1 MKFEQQLSQ
10 KQRQVQQ
17 LALTQQLQQSLKVL
31 QFSGEELFEFINQQT
46 LENPL
51 IELNSQ
57 YYNGLARKNTL
68 GNTSTPVETNFGQIA
83 DTHHS
88 FFEYLLA
95 QVHLNY
101 RDTPLRKLVITLISY
116 LDNDGFL
123 RTSLHDISD
132 ELQKSYIELLDALT
146 LIQQLDPA
154 GVGARNLQECLMLQ
168 TERDNYAPSI
178 AYIILESYFDQL
190 VERKWLEISKQLEVT
205 LEDVQK
211 VFDYIQTLS
220 PAPGGF
226 FQKDEG
232 LYIIPDLKV
241 DIVGNEIVLKST
253 RSIQPPL
260 KLNEEYFDQFKET
273 MDLDVKKFLKEKKQN
288 YEWLKKTIDQ
298 RGNTILRVGECIV
311 RHQKAFFLEETHPLR
326 PLTLKEIAD
335 ELAIHESTVSR
346 SVNHKYL
353 ETSFGI
359 FELKHFFV
367 AKLASESGEAIST
380 QQAKEHLV
388 QFIRNEDKRKPL
400 SDQKV
405 VELMKSVGINLSRRT
420 VAKYREELGILGSSK
435 RKRFD

>member
-57 YYNGLARKNTL
+57 YYTGLARKNTL
-68 GNTSTPVETNFGQIA
+68 GNTSTAVETNFGQIA

-101 RDTPLRKLVITLISY
+101 RDTPLRKLVIILISY

-190 VERKWLEISKQLEVT
+190 VERKM
-205 LEDVQK
+205 
-211 VFDYIQTLS
+211 
-220 PAPGGF
+220 A
-226 FQKDEG
+226 
-232 LYIIPDLKV
+232 
-241 DIVGNEIVLKST
+241 
-253 RSIQPPL
+253 
-260 KLNEEYFDQFKET
+260 
-273 MDLDVKKFLKEKKQN
+273 
-288 YEWLKKTIDQ
+288 
-298 RGNTILRVGECIV
+298 
-311 RHQKAFFLEETHPLR
+311 
-326 PLTLKEIAD
+326 
-335 ELAIHESTVSR
+335 
-346 SVNHKYL
+346 
-353 ETSFGI
+353 
-359 FELKHFFV
+359 
-367 AKLASESGEAIST
+367 
-380 QQAKEHLV
+380 
-388 QFIRNEDKRKPL
+388 
-400 SDQKV
+400 
-405 VELMKSVGINLSRRT
+405 
-420 VAKYREELGILGSSK
+420 
-435 RKRFD
+435 